1 MIKLQVAMVTI
12 REVGIILILG
22 ITTKEAGVA
31 IKAVA
36 AAAMEVVAMA
46 VGVGVTK
53 ILVAI
58 TNRVTVEA
66 QLGISSTVTI
76 APSPTT

>member
-31 IKAVA
+31 IKAEA